1 MIHNC
6 SLKLLKRRHKERAY
20 NENLISQ
27 SRPPVSFHKDN
38 PLIVFCTSFQKYFA
52 LFVYFAILGINT
64 ELHPQFHLV
73 DFCVFFSP
81 HLKDHPVAAHVMVWL
96 SVLHLHSCGL
106 WLCLI
111 NYWWIFRRINFIFMY
126 SHFNK
131 EFKIGSKHFSLGY
144 QGWFYWGGKICLITF
159 IKHCSFIKHC

>member
-1 MIHNC
+1 M
-6 SLKLLKRRHKERAY
+6 LKLLKRRHKERAY
-20 NENLISQ
+20 NENLISP
-27 SRPPVSFHKDN
+27 SRPPVSFHEDN
-38 PLIVFCTSFQKYFA
+38 PLIVFWYIFSEIFCSFCLFCYTGNYHWVTSP
-52 LFVYFAILGINT
+52 I
-64 ELHPQFHLV
+64 PS
-73 DFCVFFSP
+73 CWFFFFFFP
-81 HLKDHPVAAHVMVWL
+81 HLQDHPVAARVMVWL
-96 SVLHLHSCGL
+96 SVLHLHSSCGL

-111 NYWWIFRRINFIFMY
+111 NYWWIFKRINFMY